1 MAKKPADIA
10 EQAYADH
17 STATPAPE
25 KKKRQRKKPSL
36 LELVQSLDANAIRE
50 RIAEIDNERAAL
62 KVFLD
67 AAMAR
72 DKTANPFSVGST
84 ERTDS

>member
-1 MAKKPADIA
+1 MAKKTPTDVTEQVNADRYS
-10 EQAYADH
+10 E
-17 STATPAPE
+17 TPAPE

-36 LELVQSLDANAIRE
+36 LDLVQSLDANAIRE

-72 DKTANPFSVGST
+72 DKVAPTGVTGQIHN
-84 ERTDS
+84 